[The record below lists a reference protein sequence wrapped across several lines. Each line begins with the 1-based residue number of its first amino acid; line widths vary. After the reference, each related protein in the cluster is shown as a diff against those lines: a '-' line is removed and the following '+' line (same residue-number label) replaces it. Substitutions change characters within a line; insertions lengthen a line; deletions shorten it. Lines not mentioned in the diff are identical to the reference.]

1 MNRNHAAVL
10 GVLIGL
16 SLSLPSC
23 TSKPAGVLA
32 DAARRKEF
40 IEALVTNP
48 ATRAEVIDR
57 LVGPPGDRAAVIER
71 ILKDE
76 SAAGDLV
83 AKIIQQDRG
92 KAIVAS
98 KIAADPTAKTF
109 IRMLML
115 TGVMG
120 ESMTQQQATLMGLGE
135 PFAYGNQS
143 RTMHDLKVLGAIVD
157 TFARKQT
164 GEEGPRY
171 PVCYEFA
178 DLGSCLG
185 KKLPAGSLDG
195 LRTKDAWGHSYL
207 YHTDRQGKDYILVS
221 YASDGKDDELGK
233 VGPTQSYDCD
243 IVFSDGDFIQ
253 WPGWIRKHEVR

>member
-1 MNRNHAAVL
+1 MSRNHAAVL

-16 SLSLPSC
+16 SLALPSC
-23 TSKPAGVLA
+23 TGKPSNILA
-32 DAARRKEF
+32 DAAKRKEM

-48 ATRAEVIDR
+48 TARVEVIDR
-57 LVGPPGDRAAVIER
+57 LVGSPTERGAVIER

-120 ESMTQQQATLMGLGE
+120 ESMTQQQATALGLGD
-135 PFAYGNQS
+135 PFAYGNQV
-143 RTMHDLKVLGAIVD
+143 RTMHDLKTIGTIVD
-157 TFARKQT
+157 TFAKKQVR
-164 GEEGPRY
+164 EEGVRY
-171 PVCYEFA
+171 PVCYEFS
-178 DLGSCLG
+178 DVGTCLG

-195 LRTKDAWGHSYL
+195 LHLKDAWGHAYL
-207 YHTDRQGKDYILVS
+207 YHTDREGKDYILVS

-243 IVFSDGDFIQ
+243 IVFSNGDFIQ

>member
-1 MNRNHAAVL
+1 MSRNHAAVL

-23 TSKPAGVLA
+23 IGKPSSVLA
-32 DAARRKEF
+32 DAAKRKEF
-40 IEALVTNP
+40 IEALTANP

-57 LVGPPGDRAAVIER
+57 LVGPPGDRAAVIDR

-83 AKIIQQDRG
+83 ARIIQQDRG

-120 ESMTQQQATLMGLGE
+120 ESMSQQQANALGMGE
-135 PFAYGNQS
+135 PFALGNQT
-143 RTMHDLKVLGAIVD
+143 RTMHDLKAIGTIVD
-157 TFARKQT
+157 TVARKQLR
-164 GEEGPRY
+164 EEGVRY

-178 DLGSCLG
+178 DLGTCLE
-185 KKLPAGSLDG
+185 KKLPAESLKG
-195 LRTKDAWGHSYL
+195 LRLKDAWGHPYL
-207 YHTDRQGKDYILVS
+207 YHTDREGKDYILVS

-233 VGPTQSYDCD
+233 VGPTESYDCD
-243 IVFSDGDFIQ
+243 IVFSNGAFIQ
-253 WPGWIRKHEVR
+253 WPGWIRKSDVR